1 MDKMDKY
8 ELVLDIVEHPEKY
21 TSGQLAEIMS
31 DQETREIYNLLCKTE
46 SAIEANEEVDVDAE
60 WENFSEKHTVRSRRT
75 FFWFGSRA
83 ASIAA
88 IIGTSIVAVA
98 AGIAVTVAVIDHK
111 PDLITESIPTAPSTV
126 AVSTDTVTAKNDTVK
141 VSLTPIMFEDEPLE
155 KIMKEVANAY
165 GVEVKFYNKDA
176 ASLHLYYKFDPS
188 LQLNEVVEQLNTFE
202 QINIKKND
210 NTLTID

>member
-1 MDKMDKY
+1 MDKY
-8 ELVLDIVEHPEKY
+8 EFVLDMVEHPEKY
-21 TSGQLAEIMS
+21 TSEQLAEIMS
-31 DQETREIYNLLCKTE
+31 DSETGEIYNLLCKTD
-46 SAIEANEEVDVDAE
+46 SAIETNEEVDVDAE

-111 PDLITESIPTAPSTV
+111 PDPITESIPTAPSTV

-202 QINIKKND
+202 QINIKKNG
-210 NTLTID
+210 NTLTIY